1 MEFEDSDSSEK
12 DNPMLSQT
20 LLAVR
25 NLRQQYNRKKKKS
38 LPDEPAVVVTKDPTT
53 VSLVF
58 KNGNTSYKLSVNKE
72 DPFEVVK
79 KIISKM
85 ADIAESL
92 LQLKYDGIPL
102 RLSDTPKSYG
112 MEDDDV
118 VNFEKIQETAS
129 KPKTDVTS
137 SVSAK
142 TIALEDIPNEPEE
155 EDPTDKEIEK
165 EIEKKI
171 ESAIQTKLKA
181 DEDAKNN
188 SIKLSVRTQNQ
199 ELFKFKIQKTDPF
212 SKIIAAVA
220 SKQNLPPEKIKLK
233 FEGDTLSPNDT
244 PNDLDME
251 NGDLIDLHTK

>member
-12 DNPMLSQT
+12 DNPSLSQT

-25 NLRQQYNRKKKKS
+25 NFRQQYNRKKKKS
-38 LPDEPAVVVTKDPTT
+38 LPDEPAVVVTKDPTI

-58 KNGNTSYKLSVNKE
+58 KNGNTSYKLTVNKE

-85 ADIAESL
+85 ADIPDSW

-118 VNFEKIQETAS
+118 VNFEKIQETVS

-137 SVSAK
+137 SVTAK
-142 TIALEDIPNEPEE
+142 TIALDDIPNEPEE
-155 EDPTDKEIEK
+155 ADPTDKEIEK

-181 DEDAKNN
+181 NEEAKNN
-188 SIKLSVRTQNQ
+188 SIKLSVRTQKEN
-199 ELFKFKIQKTDPF
+199 FKFKIQKTDPF

-233 FEGDTLSPNDT
+233 FEGETLSPNDT
-244 PNDLDME
+244 PNDHDME